1 MTSTTQT
8 RDQSARLLA
17 TENINVIRSNV
28 KTASFDIKNRT
39 LMLPRWQDMSDAEEE
54 MLLLHEVGHALFT
67 GYDEYSNVFE
77 KGRRHLK
84 SYANVLEDV
93 RIERKMKVRYPG
105 SRKFFAAGYKSVNER
120 DFFGVRGAN
129 INEFQLIDRINLYYK
144 VGFNCGVKFNEVE
157 TNMLRRVD
165 RTETVEEVIALA
177 EEIYAYSLQK
187 QKEEE
192 EAKEKALEKLAE
204 EESGEESGEESEED
218 GDTYDEDED
227 GDEEGDQGSEPA
239 ESEENDEEE
248 GEDSKP
254 FNIPNDGT
262 QGSDKPE
269 LQEEEEKPEL
279 DEPTTMRS
287 FDDKLE
293 LRADENLII
302 KYYEPRFNLTS
313 GSDVIVPYTQ
323 ILKDFRRSEA
333 LDERI
338 EWNDGR
344 IKAFKSSSNRIVG
357 YLIKEFEMR
366 KSATAYKRA
375 KVSKLGQ
382 LDSRKLYAYK
392 LKDDL
397 FKQVM
402 QVMDGQKHGMIFLL
416 DWSGSMT
423 NCIQETVEQVINL
436 AMFCHRTN
444 IPYQVFAFADGYQHE
459 GKTYQE
465 MIENKTENVTGIGC
479 DYKLS
484 MLELFSSRMSSVE
497 FNTMMSSMLSQPQ
510 YCIDKYI
517 LNGTPLNEALVFL
530 TTYMGKFI
538 AANQTEKNSLIV
550 LTDGNGGT
558 ICNQNNPIKNGPI
571 WEGYGFQGV
580 KRRQKSYLI
589 DTVTKKQY
597 DLENNGRL
605 QTGTLMSVIK
615 DRYNTT
621 NIRFFITT
629 PTIRDIKMFVRD
641 NFDCNSPLYKQI
653 VPEEIVSTMRK
664 TSCVAID
671 NMPGV
676 DEMYI
681 LSSNVK
687 LKSTD
692 VVATSKMN
700 SRQIAKNFTAAM
712 NAGVSS
718 RVVLS
723 KFIAQVA

>member
-39 LMLPRWQDMSDAEEE
+39 LVLPRWQDMSDAEEE

-120 DFFGVRGAN
+120 DFFGVRGADV
-129 INEFQLIDRINLYYK
+129 NEFQLIDRINLYYK

-204 EESGEESGEESEED
+204 EESGDGDGEESDED
-218 GDTYDEDED
+218 GDTFDEDED
-227 GDEEGDQGSEPA
+227 GEEEGEQGSEPDDG
-239 ESEENDEEE
+239 ELDEEEND
-248 GEDSKP
+248 KP
-254 FNIPNDGT
+254 SIAPTNGT
-262 QGSDKPE
+262 EGSDKPE
-269 LQEEEEKPEL
+269 LQKEQDEKPEL

-302 KYYEPRFNLTS
+302 KYYEPTFNLIS
-313 GSDVIVPYTQ
+313 NSDVLVPYTQ
-323 ILKDFRRSEA
+323 ILQDFKSSEV
-333 LDERI
+333 LQNRI
-338 EWNDGR
+338 EDYDYR

-366 KSATAYKRA
+366 KSATAYKRT

-392 LKDDL
+392 LKDEL

-402 QVMDGQKHGMIFLL
+402 QVMDGQKHGMVFLL

-423 NCIQETVEQVINL
+423 NYIQETVEQVINL
-436 AMFCHRTN
+436 AMFCHRAN
-444 IPYQVFAFADGYQHE
+444 IPYQVFAFSDGYYHAN
-459 GKTYQE
+459 KTYEQ
-465 MIENKTENVTGIGC
+465 MLENKSENPNGIGC
-479 DYKLS
+479 NYKLS
-484 MLELFSSRMSSVE
+484 MLELFSNKMSSVE
-497 FNTMMSSMLSQPQ
+497 FNTMTSAILSQPQ
-510 YCIDKYI
+510 YCMEKYT

-558 ICNQNNPIKNGPI
+558 ICNQLNPIKNGPI

-580 KRRQKSYLI
+580 RRRQKSYLI
-589 DTVTKKQY
+589 DTMTKKQY

-621 NIRFFITT
+621 NIRFFITA
-629 PTIRDIKMFVRD
+629 PAIRDIKMFIRD
-641 NFDCNSPLYKQI
+641 NFDPDSPLFRQI
-653 VPEEIVSTMRK
+653 NAEEIVSTMRK
-664 TSCVAID
+664 TSCVTIN
-671 NMPGV
+671 NMPGI

-681 LSSNVK
+681 LSSKVK

-692 VVATSKMN
+692 VVASSKMN

-712 NAGVSS
+712 NVGVSS

-723 KFIAQVA
+723 KFIIQVA

>member
-39 LMLPRWQDMSDAEEE
+39 LVLPRWQDMSDAEEE

-120 DFFGVRGAN
+120 DFFGVRGADV
-129 INEFQLIDRINLYYK
+129 NEFQLIDRINLYYK

-204 EESGEESGEESEED
+204 EESGDGDGEESDED
-218 GDTYDEDED
+218 GDTFDEDED
-227 GDEEGDQGSEPA
+227 GEEEGEQGSEPDDG
-239 ESEENDEEE
+239 ELDEEEND
-248 GEDSKP
+248 KP
-254 FNIPNDGT
+254 SIAPTNGT
-262 QGSDKPE
+262 EGSDKPE
-269 LQEEEEKPEL
+269 LQKEQDEKPEL

-302 KYYEPRFNLTS
+302 KYYEPTFNLMS
-313 GSDVIVPYTQ
+313 NSDVLVPYTQ
-323 ILKDFRRSEA
+323 ILQDFKSSEV
-333 LDERI
+333 LQNRI
-338 EWNDGR
+338 EDYDYR

-366 KSATAYKRA
+366 KSATAYKRT

-392 LKDDL
+392 LKDEL

-402 QVMDGQKHGMIFLL
+402 QVMDGQKHGMVFLL

-423 NCIQETVEQVINL
+423 NYIQETVEQVINL
-436 AMFCHRTN
+436 AMFCHRAN
-444 IPYQVFAFADGYQHE
+444 IPYQVFAFSDGYYHAD
-459 GKTYQE
+459 KTYEQ
-465 MIENKTENVTGIGC
+465 MLENKSENPNGIGC
-479 DYKLS
+479 NYKLS
-484 MLELFSSRMSSVE
+484 MLELFSNKMSAVE
-497 FNTMMSSMLSQPQ
+497 FNTMTSAILSQPQ
-510 YCIDKYI
+510 YCMEKYT

-558 ICNQNNPIKNGPI
+558 ICNQLNPIKNGPI
-571 WEGYGFQGV
+571 WQGYGFQGV
-580 KRRQKSYLI
+580 RRRQKSYLI
-589 DTVTKKQY
+589 DTMTKKQY

-621 NIRFFITT
+621 NIRFFITA
-629 PTIRDIKMFVRD
+629 PAIRDIKMFIRD
-641 NFDCNSPLYKQI
+641 NFDPDSPLFRQI
-653 VPEEIVSTMRK
+653 NAEEIVSTMRK
-664 TSCVAID
+664 TSCVTIS
-671 NMPGV
+671 NMPGI

-681 LSSNVK
+681 LSSRVK

-692 VVATSKMN
+692 VVASSKMN

-723 KFIAQVA
+723 KFIIQVA

>member
-1 MTSTTQT
+1 
-8 RDQSARLLA
+8 
-17 TENINVIRSNV
+17 
-28 KTASFDIKNRT
+28 
-39 LMLPRWQDMSDAEEE
+39 
-54 MLLLHEVGHALFT
+54 
-67 GYDEYSNVFE
+67 
-77 KGRRHLK
+77 
-84 SYANVLEDV
+84 
-93 RIERKMKVRYPG
+93 
-105 SRKFFAAGYKSVNER
+105 
-120 DFFGVRGAN
+120 
-129 INEFQLIDRINLYYK
+129 
-144 VGFNCGVKFNEVE
+144 
-157 TNMLRRVD
+157 
-165 RTETVEEVIALA
+165 
-177 EEIYAYSLQK
+177 
-187 QKEEE
+187 
-192 EAKEKALEKLAE
+192 
-204 EESGEESGEESEED
+204 
-218 GDTYDEDED
+218 
-227 GDEEGDQGSEPA
+227 
-239 ESEENDEEE
+239 
-248 GEDSKP
+248 
-254 FNIPNDGT
+254 
-262 QGSDKPE
+262 
-269 LQEEEEKPEL
+269 
-279 DEPTTMRS
+279 
-287 FDDKLE
+287 
-293 LRADENLII
+293 
-302 KYYEPRFNLTS
+302 
-313 GSDVIVPYTQ
+313 
-323 ILKDFRRSEA
+323 
-333 LDERI
+333 
-338 EWNDGR
+338 
-344 IKAFKSSSNRIVG
+344 
-357 YLIKEFEMR
+357 MR
-366 KSATAYKRA
+366 KSATAYKRT

-402 QVMDGQKHGMIFLL
+402 QVMDGQKHGMVFLL
-416 DWSGSMT
+416 DWSGSMI
-423 NCIQETVEQVINL
+423 NCIQETIEQVINL

-444 IPYQVFAFADGYQHE
+444 IPYQVFAFSDGYAHKD
-459 GKTYQE
+459 KTYQE
-465 MIENKTENVTGIGC
+465 IIKNKSENPNGIGC
-479 DYKLS
+479 NYQLS

-558 ICNQNNPIKNGPI
+558 ICNQLNPIKNGPI

-580 KRRQKSYLI
+580 RRRQKSYLI
-589 DTVTKKQY
+589 DTMTKKQY
-597 DLENNGRL
+597 DIDNNGRL

-629 PTIRDIKMFVRD
+629 PTIRDIRTFVRD
-641 NFDCNSPLYKQI
+641 NFDPDSPLFRQI
-653 VPEEIVSTMRK
+653 DAEKIVSMMRK
-664 TSCVAID
+664 TSCVTID

-700 SRQIAKNFTAAM
+700 SREIAKNFTAAM

>member
-39 LMLPRWQDMSDAEEE
+39 LVLPRWQDMSDAEEE

-84 SYANVLEDV
+84 AYANVLEDV

-120 DFFGVRGAN
+120 DFFGVRGADV
-129 INEFQLIDRINLYYK
+129 NEFQLIDRINLYYK

-204 EESGEESGEESEED
+204 EESGDGDGEESDED
-218 GDTYDEDED
+218 GDTFDEDED
-227 GDEEGDQGSEPA
+227 GEEEGEQGSEPDDG
-239 ESEENDEEE
+239 ELDEEEND
-248 GEDSKP
+248 KP
-254 FNIPNDGT
+254 SIAPTNGT
-262 QGSDKPE
+262 EGSDKPE
-269 LQEEEEKPEL
+269 LQKEQDEKPEL

-302 KYYEPRFNLTS
+302 KYYEPTFNLIS
-313 GSDVIVPYTQ
+313 NSDVLVPYTQ
-323 ILKDFRRSEA
+323 ILQDFKSSEV
-333 LDERI
+333 LQNRI
-338 EWNDGR
+338 EDYDYR

-366 KSATAYKRA
+366 KSATAYKRT

-392 LKDDL
+392 LKDEL

-402 QVMDGQKHGMIFLL
+402 QVMDGQKHGMVFLL

-423 NCIQETVEQVINL
+423 NYIQETVEQVINL
-436 AMFCHRTN
+436 AMFCHRAN
-444 IPYQVFAFADGYQHE
+444 IPYQVFAFSDGYYHAN
-459 GKTYQE
+459 KTYEQ
-465 MIENKTENVTGIGC
+465 MLENKSENPNGIGC
-479 DYKLS
+479 NYKLS
-484 MLELFSSRMSSVE
+484 MLELFSNKMSAVE
-497 FNTMMSSMLSQPQ
+497 FNTMTSAILSQPQ
-510 YCIDKYI
+510 YCMEKYT

-558 ICNQNNPIKNGPI
+558 ICNQLNPIKNGPI

-580 KRRQKSYLI
+580 RRRQKSYLI
-589 DTVTKKQY
+589 DTMTKKQY

-621 NIRFFITT
+621 NIRFFITA
-629 PTIRDIKMFVRD
+629 PAIRDIKMFIRD
-641 NFDCNSPLYKQI
+641 NFDPDSPLFRQI
-653 VPEEIVSTMRK
+653 NAEEIVSTMRK
-664 TSCVAID
+664 TSCVTIN
-671 NMPGV
+671 NMPGI

-681 LSSNVK
+681 LSSKVK

-692 VVATSKMN
+692 VVASSKMN

-712 NAGVSS
+712 NVGVSS

-723 KFIAQVA
+723 KFIIQVA

>member
-39 LMLPRWQDMSDAEEE
+39 LLLPRWKDMSDAEEE

-84 SYANVLEDV
+84 AYANVLEDV

-105 SRKFFAAGYKSVNER
+105 ARKFFAAGYKSVNDR
-120 DFFGVRGAN
+120 DFFGVRGADV
-129 INEFQLIDRINLYYK
+129 NEFQLIDRINLYYK
-144 VGFNCGVKFNEVE
+144 VGFNCGVKFNEAE
-157 TNMLRRVD
+157 TNLLRRVD

-192 EAKEKALEKLAE
+192 ESKEKALEKLAE
-204 EESGEESGEESEED
+204 EESGDEDGEESGED

-227 GDEEGDQGSEPA
+227 GEEDGEEGSEP
-239 ESEENDEEE
+239 EDGELEEEEENDAPS
-248 GEDSKP
+248 DV
-254 FNIPNDGT
+254 PNHGT
-262 QGSDKPE
+262 EGSDKPE
-269 LQEEEEKPEL
+269 PQQEQDAESPEL
-279 DEPTTMRS
+279 DEPVTMRS

-293 LRADENLII
+293 LRADENLVI
-302 KYYEPRFNLTS
+302 KYYEPTFNLTS
-313 GSDVIVPYTQ
+313 GSDALVPYTQ
-323 ILKDFRRSEA
+323 ILQDFKSSTAMQDRIKDY
-333 LDERI
+333 DY
-338 EWNDGR
+338 R
-344 IKAFKSSSNRIVG
+344 IKAFKSSSSRIVG

-366 KSATAYKRA
+366 KSATAYKRT

-392 LKDDL
+392 LKDEL

-402 QVMDGQKHGMIFLL
+402 QVMDGQKHGMVFLL

-423 NCIQETVEQVINL
+423 NYIQETVEQVINL
-436 AMFCHRTN
+436 AMFCHRAN
-444 IPYQVFAFADGYQHE
+444 IPYQVFAFSDGYFHAN
-459 GKTYQE
+459 KTYE
-465 MIENKTENVTGIGC
+465 DMLENKSENPNGIGC
-479 DYKLS
+479 NYKLS
-484 MLELFSSRMSSVE
+484 MLELFSNKMSSVE
-497 FNTMMSSMLSQPQ
+497 FNTMTASILSQPQ
-510 YCIDKYI
+510 YCMEKYI

-530 TTYMGKFI
+530 TSYMGKFI

-558 ICNQNNPIKNGPI
+558 ICNQSNPIKNGPI
-571 WEGYGFQGV
+571 WQGYGFQSA
-580 KRRQKSYLI
+580 RRVQKSYLI

-621 NIRFFITT
+621 NIRFFITS
-629 PTIRDIKMFVRD
+629 PSIRDIRTFIHD
-641 NFDCNSPLYKQI
+641 NFDPNSPLYNQI
-653 VPEEIVSTMRK
+653 NAEEIVSTMRK
-664 TSCVAID
+664 TSCVTI
-671 NMPGV
+671 NSMPGV

-681 LSSNVK
+681 LSSNIK

-692 VVATSKMN
+692 VVASSKMN
-700 SRQIAKNFTAAM
+700 SRQIAKNFTSAM
-712 NAGVSS
+712 NAGISS

-723 KFIAQVA
+723 KFITQVA

>member
-67 GYDEYSNVFE
+67 GYDEYSGVFE
-77 KGRRHLK
+77 KDRRHLRA
-84 SYANVLEDV
+84 YANVLEDV
-93 RIERKMKVRYPG
+93 RIERKMKARYPG
-105 SRKFFAAGYKSVNER
+105 SRKFFAAGYKSVNDR
-120 DFFGVRGAN
+120 DFFGVRGADV
-129 INEFQLIDRINLYYK
+129 NEFQLIDRINLYYK

-157 TNMLRRVD
+157 TDMLRRVD
-165 RTETVEEVIALA
+165 RTETVEQVLALA

-187 QKEEE
+187 QKEEQE
-192 EAKEKALEKLAE
+192 SKEKALEKLAE
-204 EESGEESGEESEED
+204 EESGDEPGEGSTED

-227 GDEEGDQGSEPA
+227 GDEEGDQGSE
-239 ESEENDEEE
+239 EEGDEEE
-248 GEDSKP
+248 DEDDKTFDVPS
-254 FNIPNDGT
+254 DGT
-262 QGSDKPE
+262 QGSDEVKAK
-269 LQEEEEKPEL
+269 EEKEAVEQPEL
-279 DEPTTMRS
+279 DEPITMRS
-287 FDDKLE
+287 FEDKLE
-293 LRADENLII
+293 LRADESLII
-302 KYYEPRFNLTS
+302 KYYEPTFNLAS

-323 ILKDFRRSEA
+323 ILRDFKASEKFQS
-333 LDERI
+333 
-338 EWNDGR
+338 R
-344 IKAFKSSSNRIVG
+344 IKDYDYTIKQFKSSSSRIVG

-366 KSATAYKRA
+366 KSATAYKRT

-392 LKDDL
+392 LKDEL

-402 QVMDGQKHGMIFLL
+402 QVMDGQKHGMVFLL

-423 NCIQETVEQVINL
+423 NYMQETVQQVINL
-436 AMFCHRTN
+436 AMFCHRAN
-444 IPYQVFAFADGYQHE
+444 IPYQVFAFSDGYEHE
-459 GKTYQE
+459 GKTYQD
-465 MIENKTENVTGIGC
+465 MIENKSENVNGIGC
-479 DYKLS
+479 NYKLS
-484 MLELFSSRMSSVE
+484 MLELFSSKMSSVE
-497 FNTMMSSMLSQPQ
+497 FNTMMSSVLSQPQ
-510 YCIDKYI
+510 YCIDKFM

-558 ICNQNNPIKNGPI
+558 ICNRSNPIKNGPI

-580 KRRQKSYLI
+580 RRKQKSYLI

-621 NIRFFITT
+621 NIRFFITA
-629 PTIRDIKMFVRD
+629 PAVRDVRAFIHD
-641 NFDCNSPLYKQI
+641 NFDPDSPLYKQI
-653 VPEEIVSTMRK
+653 SAEEIVSTMRK
-664 TSCVAID
+664 TSCVTIS
-671 NMPGV
+671 NMPGI

-681 LSSNVK
+681 LSSNVR
-687 LKSTD
+687 LQSTG

-700 SRQIAKNFTAAM
+700 SKQIAKNFTAAM

-723 KFIAQVA
+723 KFITQVA